1 MTERDE
7 ELERGV
13 ALAKSALS
21 APTAVRARVRA
32 KLAEAA
38 LAASAASATGATGVA
53 PPVNGS
59 RFARVARSPS
69 HAVGW
74 AVAWVGLGLCAGYW
88 LGFHRIGAARV
99 DPAPVDRVVDSAVGD
114 AAGSAPSPPLRAPSS
129 AGAVAAGP
137 GENPGPTAGGDG
149 DGDDAAKTPGAVAAE
164 TPGAVAA
171 ETPGAVA
178 AVRALG
184 GEQAREAR
192 RRSSAAR
199 RAPLVGSTGS
209 AAKSSSEP
217 TSAFAAEVALLE
229 RAERAIR
236 AGEGARALALLEEL
250 EQKFPASTL
259 REERAAA
266 RVLAGCEQAGSNG
279 AAAREAA
286 RVAAERFLAQ
296 GSALYADRVR
306 QLCELGAGS
315 ARSSIEDPTGP
326 GH

>member
-171 ETPGAVA
+171 
-178 AVRALG
+178 VRALG

-236 AGEGARALALLEEL
+236 AGEGALALALLEEL